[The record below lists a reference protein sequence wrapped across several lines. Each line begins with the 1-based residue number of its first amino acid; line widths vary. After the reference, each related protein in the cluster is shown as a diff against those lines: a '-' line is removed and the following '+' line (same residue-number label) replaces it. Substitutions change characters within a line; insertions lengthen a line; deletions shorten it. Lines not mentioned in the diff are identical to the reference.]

1 MAMTTALPESIAGR
15 IERLCAEGDA
25 FVAESRYDAAVL
37 RFTTALRL
45 LPRPQDRWQIT
56 PRLLASIIDI
66 CFEKGDLESARHAA
80 LAALDCPD
88 VGDNPALRLKLG
100 EIYFEEG
107 DLDAARTEFAFAVE
121 RGGREVFEDED
132 PKYWEFASG
141 MPGPN

>member
-1 MAMTTALPESIAGR
+1 MTTALPDSIAGR
-15 IERLCAEGDA
+15 VERLCAEGESFA
-25 FVAESRYDAAVL
+25 AEAKYDAAVL

-66 CFEKGDLESARHAA
+66 CFDKGDLESARHAA

-88 VGDNPALRLKLG
+88 VAHNPALRLKLG

-107 DLDAARTEFAFAVE
+107 NLDAAKSEFSQALAT
-121 RGGREVFEDED
+121 GGQAVFEDED
-132 PKYWEFASG
+132 PKYWEFAAGLESR
-141 MPGPN
+141 N